1 MIFLRKSM
9 VCHLHSCYKGNQL
22 FPNLVYL
29 WHTNQ
34 EIHII
39 YITLYS
45 NMIPYFEEADIAVT
59 ICDKEGKIIEMNGQS
74 REVNLKPGQDLIGK
88 NVLDCHPEPARSLL
102 EHLMTHEEKHVYT
115 ITKGSRKK
123 LIYQIPWYQEGA
135 YAGFIELSMIIPEEM
150 PHYIR
155 KPKTE

>member
-123 LIYQIPWYQEGA
+123 LIYQIPWYQEGD

>member
-59 ICDKEGKIIEMNGQS
+59 ICDKVGKIIEMNGQS

>member
-1 MIFLRKSM
+1 M

>member
-1 MIFLRKSM
+1 
-9 VCHLHSCYKGNQL
+9 
-22 FPNLVYL
+22 
-29 WHTNQ
+29 
-34 EIHII
+34 
-39 YITLYS
+39 
-45 NMIPYFEEADIAVT
+45 MIPYFEEADIAVT
-59 ICDKEGKIIEMNGQS
+59 ICDKEGKVIEMNGQS